1 MTIRGKNVLVGVT
14 GGVAAYKALEV
25 VRLLTVSGARVQAVM
40 TRAATEL
47 VRPESFEALTGRRAA
62 WDLWTSDREFR
73 PAVAFG
79 EETKPIHIDMAQRA
93 DLFLIAPA
101 TANVIAK
108 LAGGIADDLLTTAY
122 LAATCPVAVAPAMN
136 KFMWEHRATK
146 RNVARLREDG
156 VRIIDP
162 DEGDLAC
169 GYRGV
174 GRLASVETIAA
185 VAREMLAAAGDF
197 SGRKVLVTAGRTEEP
212 IDPVR
217 VITNRSSGRMGAAV
231 AREFARRGAEVIFV
245 AGAMDVDPPEGVRLV
260 PARTADAMAKA
271 VMDDGPAC
279 DAVVMAAAVG
289 DWRMKKAAEGK
300 MKRGGGVTLELEPTE
315 DIIGAL
321 SMKRG
326 SIRALVGFAL
336 ETEEVEARAREKMEK
351 KGLDLVVANRPDVP
365 GGGIGRDET
374 EVLILGKDGARED
387 VPLASKESIAARIAD
402 RVRALLEPQ
411 KP

>member
-1 MTIRGKNVLVGVT
+1 MTIRGKNVLIGVT

-25 VRLLTVSGARVQAVM
+25 VRLLSVSGARVQAVM

-62 WDLWTSDREFR
+62 YDLWSSDREFR

-108 LAGGIADDLLTTAY
+108 IANGVADDLLTTAY
-122 LAATCPVAVAPAMN
+122 LAATCPVVVAPAMN
-136 KFMWEHRATK
+136 KFMWEHPATR
-146 RNVARLREDG
+146 RNVARLVEDG

-174 GRLASVETIAA
+174 GRLAPVETIAA
-185 VAREMLAAAGDF
+185 VAKEMLGAPGDF
-197 SGRKVLVTAGRTEEP
+197 AGVRVLVTAGRTEEP

-231 AREFARRGAEVIFV
+231 AREFARRGADLVFV
-245 AGAMDVDPPEGVRLV
+245 AGAMDVPPPEGVRLLS
-260 PARTADAMAKA
+260 ARTVDAMAKA
-271 VMDDGPAC
+271 VAAEGPGC
-279 DAVVMAAAVG
+279 DVVVMAAAVG
-289 DWRMKKAAEGK
+289 DWRPKKAAKEK
-300 MKRGGGVTLELEPTE
+300 MKRGGAVTLELEPTE
-315 DIIGAL
+315 EIVGAL
-321 SMKRG
+321 AKKRG

-336 ETEEVEARAREKMEK
+336 ETEGVEARAREKMER

-365 GGGIGRDET
+365 GGGIGREET
-374 EVLILGKDGARED
+374 EALILGREGFREE

-402 RVRALLEPQ
+402 RVRKMLES
-411 KP
+411 